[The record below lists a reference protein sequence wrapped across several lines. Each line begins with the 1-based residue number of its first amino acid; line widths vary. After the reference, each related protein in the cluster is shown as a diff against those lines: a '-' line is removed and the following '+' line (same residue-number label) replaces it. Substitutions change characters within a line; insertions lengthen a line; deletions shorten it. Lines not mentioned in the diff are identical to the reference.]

1 MKIAVYSGTS
11 GGVVELVPSPFARL
25 VKGYVANG
33 LTTDLIDPVPL
44 DILTRQ
50 LERSEI
56 VAFNPIY
63 AEDESTFLRRIVEK
77 DAPTNAQGLTY
88 LDPADLPD
96 GTFRDAWQLDLG
108 RVTVDMEKARSIHRS
123 RLRDLRAPKLAALDV
138 AMMRAFEDGDA
149 DKVVAIRAEKQALRD
164 APADPAIDAAQT
176 PAELAAVIPEAL
188 RA

>member
-1 MKIAVYSGTS
+1 MKIAVYSGAS

-33 LTTDLIDPVPL
+33 RTTELCDPVPL
-44 DILTRQ
+44 DLLRRQ

-56 VAFNPIY
+56 VAFDPIY
-63 AEDESTFLRRIVEK
+63 AEDEDAFLQRITAK
-77 DAPTNAQGLTY
+77 DAPADAQRLTY
-88 LDPADLPD
+88 IDPAELPD
-96 GTFRDAWQLDLG
+96 DTFRDAWQLDAG
-108 RVTVDMEKARSIHRS
+108 QVTIDMEKARAIHRA
-123 RLRDLRAPKLAALDV
+123 RLRAIRSPKLAALDI

-164 APADPAIDAAQT
+164 APADPAIDAAPT
-176 PAELAAVIPEAL
+176 PADLAAVIPEAL